1 MIIARLCCCSN
12 LAPSLAYYET
22 WRARCDMCNCCCIY
36 MYSIHVTHT
45 NYDRLLTPI
54 ALLYLSGAWAVA
66 RANLSK
72 RDTPPLVLHT
82 M

>member
-1 MIIARLCCCSN
+1 
-12 LAPSLAYYET
+12 
-22 WRARCDMCNCCCIY
+22 MCNCCCIY

-66 RANLSK
+66 RANLSM